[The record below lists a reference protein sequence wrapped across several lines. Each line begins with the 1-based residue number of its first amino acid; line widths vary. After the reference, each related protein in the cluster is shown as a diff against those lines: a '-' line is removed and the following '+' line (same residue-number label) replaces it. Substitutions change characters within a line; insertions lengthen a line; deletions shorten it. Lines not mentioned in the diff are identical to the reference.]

1 MEFLLLGE
9 PITAERAH
17 EMGFVW
23 KVSST
28 EELMKEANK
37 LATRLCRSAPL
48 AARATKE
55 VATRT
60 QNMGWIEAVR
70 FGETMRI
77 VANQTDD
84 ATEGRSAFKENESQN
99 GKEIKESKK
108 ARKNY

>member
-1 MEFLLLGE
+1 MKW
-9 PITAERAH
+9 
-17 EMGFVW
+17 FVW

-28 EELMKEANK
+28 EELIKTNK

-84 ATEGRSAFKENESQN
+84 ATEGRSALRKNESQN